1 MGALWNSVASEEAGL
16 ISRASEGADS
26 SFPVTEGAR
35 SGSRFDFR
43 TSTGAVD
50 RAVGEEKIPM

>member
-1 MGALWNSVASEEAGL
+1 MGADWNSLSIDGAGL